1 MLLLK
6 KEAKMTN
13 HISIIAL
20 CYVLTL
26 LLKKKGVKMT
36 NYISII
42 TSWVIAHTTL
52 ISIIIIAALLA
63 AIVYDYKSTEHKS
76 EQKTKATGYVYVF
89 GAIVAMATAGG
100 IINPLI
106 LLFTQY
112 LALSYTLSAILTV
125 AIFLAILPAWFSL
138 YTLGSKNMVHFVHK
152 KIDDTPDNADNNIVI
167 STIGYLN
174 AFFANATG
182 LVLGG
187 LYLFN
192 LLPASVSSIFILQFI
207 VIMLSFSGG
216 FLAAASLTRNSLIT
230 VFGDLSKV
238 LKGENKIQPQA
249 ALLSVITGIALS
261 AFNYKGGVAFVL
273 QIASMFNLTFPGLAI
288 IASSL
293 GAICLVLTV
302 FASSALLLNL
312 NEAIVPENN
321 PEAKLSAT
329 QENEKMLKISKEF
342 NSSGKTGYA
351 IKFFSLIGSLAGAVM
366 VFDALK
372 NSLPLTGI
380 VSMTTIIYFSAAIAI
395 LALLYFL
402 FFIENNNPPEISITV
417 LFSAVAIAPAIMLLF
432 SWTHAFIVAE
442 VIISGFAA
450 KTFFSLYQAGF
461 KTFAD
466 WSYQTKHIIQDDQLT
481 PEFEKSSQFKKY
493 NNTPEQDHS
502 AIITDIKDT
511 IGKEYPSPL

>member
-1 MLLLK
+1 MLSFNV
-6 KEAKMTN
+6 AF
-13 HISIIAL
+13 
-20 CYVLTL
+20 
-26 LLKKKGVKMT
+26 KKGVKMT

-42 TSWVIAHTTL
+42 ISWAIAHTTL
-52 ISIIIIAALLA
+52 ISIIIIATLLA
-63 AIVYDYKSTEHKS
+63 AIVYDYQKIKDTKDK
-76 EQKTKATGYVYVF
+76 KTKATVYVYVF
-89 GAIVAMATAGG
+89 GAIVAMGTAGG

-138 YTLGSKNMVHFVHK
+138 YTLGSNNMVHFVRK
-152 KIDDTPDNADNNIVI
+152 QIDNTASDNKDDNVVVSI
-167 STIGYLN
+167 IGYAN

-187 LYLFN
+187 LYLLN

-216 FLAAASLTRNSLIT
+216 FLAAASLTRNSLIKM
-230 VFGDLSKV
+230 FSKLSKV
-238 LKGENKIQPQA
+238 LNGNKTIQTRA

-261 AFNYKGGVAFVL
+261 AFNYKSGVAFVL
-273 QIASMFNLTFPGLAI
+273 QIGSMFNLTFPGLAI

-293 GAICLVLTV
+293 GAICLVLTI

-312 NEAIVPENN
+312 NEAII
-321 PEAKLSAT
+321 
-329 QENEKMLKISKEF
+329 EKKPDDSKETLLPSEYTLSEEKKKKILKAIKNF

-351 IKFFSLIGSLAGAVM
+351 INFFSLIGSLAGAVK

-380 VSMTTIIYFSAAIAI
+380 VSMTTIIYFSAAIAT

-402 FFIENNNPPEISITV
+402 FFTKNDNNTEISLTV
-417 LFSAVAIAPAIMLLF
+417 LFSAIAIAPAITLLF
-432 SWTHAFIVAE
+432 SWTHAFLLAE
-442 VIISGFAA
+442 AIISLFAA
-450 KTFFSLYQAGF
+450 KTFFSAYQVGF

-466 WSYQTKHIIQDDQLT
+466 WYYQEKHIIETSDPNKLT
-481 PEFEKSSQFKKY
+481 NKFQSFIA
-493 NNTPEQDHS
+493 NNDEYKALQITNAKN
-502 AIITDIKDT
+502 AINN
-511 IGKEYPSPL
+511 EYPSPTLAA

>member
-13 HISIIAL
+13 HISIITL

-63 AIVYDYKSTEHKS
+63 AIVYDYKSAKDKDEK
-76 EQKTKATGYVYVF
+76 KRKATRYVYVF

-106 LLFTQY
+106 LLFQY

-138 YTLGSKNMVHFVHK
+138 YTLGSRNMVHFVHN
-152 KIDDTPDNADNNIVI
+152 KIDNNNNVNDNFFANI
-167 STIGYLN
+167 IGYAN

>member
-1 MLLLK
+1 MLSFNV
-6 KEAKMTN
+6 AF
-13 HISIIAL
+13 
-20 CYVLTL
+20 
-26 LLKKKGVKMT
+26 KKGVKMT

-42 TSWVIAHTTL
+42 ISWAIAHTTL

-63 AIVYDYKSTEHKS
+63 AIVYDYQKTKEDTKKK
-76 EQKTKATGYVYVF
+76 KTKATGYVYVF
-89 GAIVAMATAGG
+89 GAIVAMVTAGG

-138 YTLGSKNMVHFVHK
+138 YTLGSNNMVHFVRK
-152 KIDDTPDNADNNIVI
+152 QIDNTASDNKDDNVVVSI
-167 STIGYLN
+167 IGYAN

-187 LYLFN
+187 LYLLN

-216 FLAAASLTRNSLIT
+216 FLAAASLTRNSLIKM
-230 VFGDLSKV
+230 FSKLSKV
-238 LKGENKIQPQA
+238 LNGNKTIQTRA

-261 AFNYKGGVAFVL
+261 AFNYKSGVAFVL
-273 QIASMFNLTFPGLAI
+273 QIGSMFNLTFPGLAI

-293 GAICLVLTV
+293 GAICLVLTI

-312 NEAIVPENN
+312 NEAITEEPQEDR
-321 PEAKLSAT
+321 KLPNAIK
-329 QENEKMLKISKEF
+329 NF
-342 NSSGKTGYA
+342 NSSGYTGYA

-372 NSLPLTGI
+372 NSLPLTGL
-380 VSMTTIIYFSAAIAI
+380 VSMTTIIYFSAAIAT

-402 FFIENNNPPEISITV
+402 FFTKNDDYKEISITV
-417 LFSAVAIAPAIMLLF
+417 LFSAFAIAPAIMLLV
-432 SWTHAFIVAE
+432 SWAHAFLVAE
-442 VIISGFAA
+442 VIISLFAA

-466 WSYQTKHIIQDDQLT
+466 WYYQTSFIIKEDNQFTEKFESSDEFKNISAKVDDVQ
-481 PEFEKSSQFKKY
+481 K
-493 NNTPEQDHS
+493 
-502 AIITDIKDT
+502 AIND
-511 IGKEYPSPL
+511 EYPSSQTPAVSAA